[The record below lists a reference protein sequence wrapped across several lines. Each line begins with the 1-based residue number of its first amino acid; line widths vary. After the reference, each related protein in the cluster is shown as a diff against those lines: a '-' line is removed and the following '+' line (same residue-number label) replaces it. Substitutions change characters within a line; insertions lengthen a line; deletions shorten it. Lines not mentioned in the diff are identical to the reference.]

1 MNSLCSENYGVS
13 KMETREKETTNG
25 GWAQIVIAV
34 VALAITVLNTDW
46 DKAADDF
53 NRGYNAE

>member
-1 MNSLCSENYGVS
+1 MNTLCLDNYGVS
-13 KMETREKETTNG
+13 EIETREMKTSNG
-25 GWAQIVIAV
+25 GWIQVAIAV

-53 NRGYNAE
+53 NRGYNA